1 MAGIQDIAERAG
13 VSPATVSRALRG
25 LQHVNE
31 QTRVKIIEAAE
42 ALSYPISNVNKRPGK
57 TNTVG
62 IVSPTTSRWYFAEA
76 IAGVEQALREA
87 GLDILLYNFSQT
99 NGREKLFKDS
109 YLRERVDALITI
121 SLPPSQED
129 FNAMLNLDLPIALIG
144 FHRPEFSSVAID
156 DVAGAKTATRHLVNQ
171 GHTSIGLMAGEH
183 ALLWENPVMRDR
195 RAGFM
200 SVLNE
205 AGLTF
210 NPNHEVFAGFD
221 MDSAQRAMDDL
232 LARPDRPTA
241 IFCASD
247 EMAYGAMLSL
257 KRHGMKCPD
266 DMSIVG
272 YDGHKMAEFADLTTI
287 AQPVWLLGEMAAWSI
302 MEKLNKPETPPK
314 TLNLPTELVVRGS
327 TRKI

>member
-210 NPNHEVFAGFD
+210 NPHHEVFAGFD

>member
-1 MAGIQDIAERAG
+1 MAGIQEIAERVG

-42 ALSYPISNVNKRPGK
+42 ALSYPISNVYKRPGK

-121 SLPPSQED
+121 SLPPSQAD

-205 AGLTF
+205 AGLAF
-210 NPNHEVFAGFD
+210 NPHHEVFAGFE

-287 AQPVWLLGEMAAWSI
+287 AQPVRLLGEMAAWSI

>member
-1 MAGIQDIAERAG
+1 MAGIQEIAERAG